1 MRKKRKDNAP
11 KGLKVAEALE
21 LPPDVVL
28 GIPSITVLGGRE
40 ATIQN
45 YKGIVEYDD
54 KKVVLN
60 TSLGIFTVTGE
71 GLDIKTVTDDDITL
85 EGKVVGF
92 EIK

>member
-1 MRKKRKDNAP
+1 MRKRKRNNAP
-11 KGLKVAEALE
+11 KGLKVVEALE
-21 LPPDVVL
+21 LPPDVML
-28 GIPSITVLGGRE
+28 GIPSISVLGDRE

-71 GLDIKTVTDDDITL
+71 ELDIKTVTDDDITL
-85 EGKVVGF
+85 EGKVTGF
-92 EIK
+92 DIK

>member
-1 MRKKRKDNAP
+1 MRKRKTEKAP
-11 KGLKVAEALE
+11 KALKVVEALE

-28 GIPSITVLGGRE
+28 GIPCITVLGDRE
-40 ATIQN
+40 ATVQN

-60 TSLGIFTVTGE
+60 TSLGIFSVMGE

-85 EGKVVGF
+85 QGKVTGF